1 MIGKLGQR
9 VVTALVLAPLFV
21 WAMFAMPTTYFSY
34 LLLVFVTLGAWEFA
48 KLIKLQ
54 SVFLQLFYTISII
67 AVALVAKGFEASL
80 SLVLY
85 ISIAWWVVN
94 LYWVLSYPARTN
106 LWFKPLI
113 VRLISGVLLLVPMW
127 LALSALHQNPD
138 HGAPWFLLLTLII
151 WGADSGA
158 YITGKAIGKHKLVPR
173 VSPGKSVEGVIGGIG
188 FALVVM
194 VAFLQYQ
201 DIPTD
206 KYLGYLLLTVV
217 ISSVSVLGDLFES
230 LFKRESGMK
239 DSGRILPGHGGVL
252 DRIDSLTAAA
262 PFFLLGINLL

>member
-1 MIGKLGQR
+1 MLSGLGQR

-21 WAMFAMPTTYFSY
+21 WAVVAMPTTYFSY
-34 LLLVFVTLGAWEFA
+34 LLLVFVAVGAWEFA
-48 KLIKLQ
+48 NLIKLQ
-54 SVFLQLFYTISII
+54 SIFLQLLYTVGIV
-67 AVALVAKGFEASL
+67 AVALVAKSFEISL

-85 ISIAWWVVN
+85 ISIAWWMLN
-94 LYWVLSYPARTN
+94 LYWVLSYPAKTS

-113 VRLISGVLLLVPMW
+113 VRLISGVLLFLPMW
-127 LALSALHQNPD
+127 LALSALHQDPD
-138 HGAPWFLLLTLII
+138 YGAPWFLLLTLII

-158 YITGKAIGKHKLVPR
+158 YLTGKAIGKHKLAPKI
-173 VSPGKSVEGVIGGIG
+173 SPGKSVEGVIGGIG

-194 VAFLQYQ
+194 VVFLQYQ
-201 DIPTD
+201 GIPTD
-206 KYLGYLLLTVV
+206 KYLGYLFLTVV

-239 DSGRILPGHGGVL
+239 DSGQILPGHGGVL
-252 DRIDSLTAAA
+252 DRIDSLTAAS